1 MLEVRPMSTFQHR
14 PNSGLVVVDVQNG
27 AVRAAHERDAVVAN
41 VATLVQRARAE
52 GVPVVWIQHVDEELV
67 RGSEAWKIVAEL
79 VPHPGEPI
87 VEKHYRDAFEDTEF
101 ESTLLRLGIG
111 KLIVV
116 GAQTDM
122 CVRSTIHGAFVRGY
136 DVTLVGD
143 AHTTEDMTQWGAPHP
158 GQVISH
164 TNMYWGS
171 QTAPGRLAATVRTE
185 DVNFAGGGSLDGG
198 PRNAAGTPRV
208 VRCGHEI
215 SAIEPHCGLRGRSL
229 AGPGCRDEPLC
240 ASANGGRRF
249 CGGRQDLC
257 GYLGSGESRLENAAV
272 LADSR

>member
-79 VPHPGEPI
+79 VPHSGEPI

-164 TNMYWGS
+164 TNMYWAS

-185 DVNFAGGGSLDGG
+185 DVNFAGAGS
-198 PRNAAGTPRV
+198 
-208 VRCGHEI
+208 
-215 SAIEPHCGLRGRSL
+215 
-229 AGPGCRDEPLC
+229 
-240 ASANGGRRF
+240 
-249 CGGRQDLC
+249 
-257 GYLGSGESRLENAAV
+257 
-272 LADSR
+272 